1 MARRPGNDAT
11 DVVESI
17 RATGERL
24 LGLMRQRGEV
34 GVVLSDVGW
43 VGDYEVKSFGNI
55 GQPAALMERN
65 IQLQPLGIGAC
76 HRQRPQT
83 TVNPLNSQVRAT
95 EYLELNRPLDLVEY
109 A

>member
-1 MARRPGNDAT
+1 
-11 DVVESI
+11 
-17 RATGERL
+17 
-24 LGLMRQRGEV
+24 
-34 GVVLSDVGW
+34 
-43 VGDYEVKSFGNI
+43 
-55 GQPAALMERN
+55 MERN